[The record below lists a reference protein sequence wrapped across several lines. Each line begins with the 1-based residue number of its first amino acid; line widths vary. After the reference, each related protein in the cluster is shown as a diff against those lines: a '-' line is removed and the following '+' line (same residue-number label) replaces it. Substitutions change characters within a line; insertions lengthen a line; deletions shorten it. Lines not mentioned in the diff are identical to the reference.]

1 MADDAQGQDGIS
13 QYFTKEGY
21 NAQVLRWPDVERR
34 VGLGLS
40 GAQVIE
46 RGPGYSP
53 SYTGAGRLGEK
64 RGQWQNGAGHATAPP
79 IVRVLLER
87 ESDADS
93 GFSELIAQVLS
104 SIRVPEYPTASTL
117 RGQLSLRS
125 SCWPS

>member
-13 QYFTKEGY
+13 QYFTLEGY

-64 RGQWQNGAGHATAPP
+64 RGQWQNGAGHATAP
-79 IVRVLLER
+79 
-87 ESDADS
+87 
-93 GFSELIAQVLS
+93 
-104 SIRVPEYPTASTL
+104 TL

-125 SCWPS
+125 SCWPSRAQKGELPASEDSGSRTRELLYLARCLCMYC